1 MEKMG
6 YITREQ
12 NRTDQ
17 REKIISCTNKGKNV
31 FKLAECEATDV
42 RQESI
47 ESLTSEEMI
56 GICNS
61 LEKINSKL
69 KSLKS

>member
-17 REKIISCTNKGKNV
+17 REKIISSTNKGKNV
-31 FKLAECEATDV
+31 FKLAECEAADV

>member
-17 REKIISCTNKGKNV
+17 REKIISSTNKGKNV

-42 RQESI
+42 RQETI
-47 ESLTSEEMI
+47 ENLTSEEMVS
-56 GICNS
+56 ICNS